1 MQGKKKICAIFANS
15 DFYFYQVL
23 SKSHDLMLEKA
34 CVQRQ
39 ERI

>member
-1 MQGKKKICAIFANS
+1 MQGKKKICAIFATVILFLS
-15 DFYFYQVL
+15 VL
-23 SKSHDLMLEKA
+23 SMSHDLMLEKA

>member
-1 MQGKKKICAIFANS
+1 MQGKKKICAIFATVIL
-15 DFYFYQVL
+15 FYQFL
-23 SKSHDLMLEKA
+23 SMSHDLMLEKA